1 MGFKKSFIK
10 NCVFQAIDGLLKLQ
24 DLLVS
29 SFDNPQQEEGVWD
42 ALLVVR
48 KKVNDYKVALT
59 VGNSEVHSIPMI
71 MPSSDKQK

>member
-59 VGNSEVHSIPMI
+59 VGISKVHSIPMI